1 MDLLQCTSFIFRRF
15 IETTVLNPTKADF
28 LPLHFI
34 FRKLSNDLMH
44 SERNM
49 RLTIEKGLKVINEIK
64 DNNQTPR
71 IEASVLLEPFMKVL
85 HQETIKKPEMFGI
98 NQNLSRLLLTILNY
112 QELNLIL
119 IFSNKFNLKIFR
131 LSYKGLLI
139 LKLLK

>member
-1 MDLLQCTSFIFRRF
+1 
-15 IETTVLNPTKADF
+15 
-28 LPLHFI
+28 
-34 FRKLSNDLMH
+34 MH